1 MFSCLRAIPFGRL
14 HNNKPQEES
23 ARKDASEILVIIRR
37 TAALKKK
44 LLVVFILFLFP
55 RRNQAPLC
63 LGYLLSAPKI
73 TSLFHWYLCIFIQ
86 WTDNFRLLFFLRWSW
101 RMYFVIILYWF
112 EQENRNRMVKK
123 EQKTHYRTKTRNK
136 TQELSTTAQNMYIY
150 QWIIIM

>member
-37 TAALKKK
+37 TAGLKNRCC
-44 LLVVFILFLFP
+44 FFMCLFP
-55 RRNQAPLC
+55 RRKQAPLSLC
-63 LGYLLSAPKI
+63 YLLSAPKI

-123 EQKTHYRTKTRNK
+123 EQKTHYRTKT
-136 TQELSTTAQNMYIY
+136 QELSTTAQNMYIY
-150 QWIIIM
+150 QWIIIT